1 MSIAGHLRRRMVE
14 HYSHIRMAA
23 KRAALDA
30 IAVVPKQPTLE
41 AVVHRNCNQVAEG
54 QNIAVA
60 KSLNQLVGLGRVEL
74 PTSPLSVVNCDCIT
88 VCDNLPQ
95 PAIYAALLNVR
106 WCDGLRPMTAVLDC
120 DPYQKPYQI
129 SPP

>member
-74 PTSPLSVVNCDCIT
+74 PTSPLSVVNRGLVMECDR
-88 VCDNLPQ
+88 VRLA
-95 PAIYAALLNVR
+95 AIYAPAVR
-106 WCDGLRPMTAVLDC
+106 VSLVRQL
-120 DPYQKPYQI
+120 
-129 SPP
+129 